1 MRTRPKGE
9 KRPADIISASA
20 LIERIATGQVK
31 DMPDDDDDGNA
42 AQESGRMGGNARATS
57 GNL

>member
-31 DMPDDDDDGNA
+31 DMPDDDGNA